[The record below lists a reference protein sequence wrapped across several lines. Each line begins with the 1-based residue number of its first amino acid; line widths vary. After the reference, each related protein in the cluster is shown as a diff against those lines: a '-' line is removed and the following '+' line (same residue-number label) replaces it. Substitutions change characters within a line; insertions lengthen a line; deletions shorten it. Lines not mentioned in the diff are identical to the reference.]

1 MQNFI
6 VTGTDTDAGKT
17 YVSCLII
24 KALREK
30 GIDIAGFKPVA
41 CGSRE
46 DPRQLRAASGLEA
59 LTLERI
65 YPVYLKNATSPC
77 VAARLENTEID
88 FDLVH
93 EAYERLSAEHDCV
106 LVEGVGGWEVP
117 MAPGVNFSDYARELH
132 LPVLLVVNNKLGVLN
147 HAVLT
152 VNAMKAQGIR
162 CAGIIFNNVQE
173 EWDTASITNRAMLEE
188 MVDVPVL
195 EELIHGQDY
204 LDADAILGGI
214 CGMEK
219 A

>member
-1 MQNFI
+1 
-6 VTGTDTDAGKT
+6 
-17 YVSCLII
+17 
-24 KALREK
+24 
-30 GIDIAGFKPVA
+30 
-41 CGSRE
+41 
-46 DPRQLRAASGLEA
+46 
-59 LTLERI
+59 
-65 YPVYLKNATSPC
+65 
-77 VAARLENTEID
+77 
-88 FDLVH
+88 
-93 EAYERLSAEHDCV
+93 
-106 LVEGVGGWEVP
+106 

>member
-24 KALREK
+24 KSLREQ
-30 GIDIAGFKPVA
+30 GIDIVGFKPVA

-46 DPRQLRAASGLEA
+46 DPRLLRSASGLES

-65 YPVYLKNATSPC
+65 NPVYLKNATSPC
-77 VAARLENTEID
+77 VAAQLENTELD
-88 FDLVH
+88 FAAIRQGYD
-93 EAYERLSAEHDCV
+93 RLASEHDCV

-117 MAPGVNFSDYARELH
+117 MAPGVNFSDYAAELA
-132 LPVLLVVNNKLGVLN
+132 LPVLVVVNNKLGVLN

-152 VNAMKAQGIR
+152 INAIKARGLR

-173 EWDTASITNRAMLEE
+173 EWDTASITNRAMLEA
-188 MVDVPVL
+188 MVDVPVI

-204 LDADAILGGI
+204 LDANAIL
-214 CGMEK
+214 EALK
-219 A
+219 